1 MMPTQGIQARF
12 KCQLEAFTLD
22 VDLEL
27 PGTGLTA
34 LFGHSGCG
42 KTTLLRCMAGLQEAR
57 GSMRVN
63 GDVWQS
69 EGEKSSRPVHQR
81 PLAYVFQ
88 ETSLFPH
95 LSVERNLMYGYKRI
109 PHSERR
115 IAFDQAVQWLG
126 LSHLL
131 RRMPEKLSGGERQRV
146 AIARALLTSPR
157 LLLMDEPL
165 SALDQNS
172 KRDIMPYL
180 EALRDNLAI
189 PMLYV
194 SHSTAE
200 VARLADHIVMMDA
213 GRVVAEGPLQTIM
226 ARTDQ
231 PFGLEEDAGVI
242 LEARVSELDEHW
254 HLCRADFAG
263 GHLWLRA
270 DEQLALG
277 KNVRLQV
284 LARDVS
290 LARSQ
295 QTDQSIQNLLPAVVD
310 EVAAEVSPG
319 TSMVRLLAGQTP
331 FLSRLTSRSVHAL
344 AIEPGQQFW
353 MQIKSVAIVD

>member
-1 MMPTQGIQARF
+1 MAETGIQARLTCKVGTF
-12 KCQLEAFTLD
+12 SLD
-22 VDLEL
+22 VDLDL
-27 PGTGLTA
+27 PGSGLTA

-42 KTTLLRCMAGLQEAR
+42 KTTLLRCMAGLQGAR
-57 GSMRVN
+57 GIVCVN
-63 GDVWQS
+63 GDEWQS
-69 EGEKSSRPVHQR
+69 ESGTRPVHQR

-95 LSVERNLMYGYKRI
+95 LSVKRNLMYGYRRI
-109 PHSERR
+109 PQSERQ
-115 IAFDQAVQWLG
+115 ISFDQAAEWLG

-131 RRMPEKLSGGERQRV
+131 NRMPEKLSGGERQRV
-146 AIARALLTSPR
+146 AIARALLTSPK

-165 SALDQNS
+165 SALDQSS
-172 KRDIMPYL
+172 KQEIMPYL

-200 VARLADHIVMMDA
+200 VARLADHIVMMDKGQVIA
-213 GRVVAEGPLQTIM
+213 QGPLQQIM

-242 LEARVSELDEHW
+242 LDATLSERDERW

-270 DEQLALG
+270 DENLAIG
-277 KNVRLQV
+277 QRVRVQV
-284 LARDVS
+284 LARDIS
-290 LARSQ
+290 LALSEQ
-295 QTDQSIQNLLPAVVD
+295 ADQSIQNILPATIN
-310 EVAAEVSPG
+310 EIATEVSPG
-319 TSMVRLLAGQTP
+319 TSMVRLLAGPTP
-331 FLSRLTSRSVHAL
+331 FLSRLTSRAVHSLAL
-344 AIEPGQQFW
+344 EPEQHVW